1 MKAIMTVIG
10 NDQIGIIAKISGIAA
25 ERGINILDISQTI
38 LQDYFTMIM
47 LVDLEKMDVSFEEMI
62 SLLREKEE
70 EIGVSI
76 RLQRE
81 DLFKG
86 MHKIN

>member
-10 NDQIGIIAKISGIAA
+10 NDQIGIIAKISGSVA

-62 SLLREKEE
+62 SILREKED